1 MAGSMSLP
9 FRHGGISSSRFSL
22 TVSERKIPRPSGI
35 RQTPCRARRNGAALL
50 ASFPPITTVPL
61 AGLSRPAATRRV
73 VVLPAPFGPS
83 SATTDERGTLMVTS
97 CSTDDAP

>member
-1 MAGSMSLP
+1 MLLP

-35 RQTPCRARRNGAALL
+35 RQTPRLARRNGAARP
-50 ASFPPITTVPL
+50 ASFPPMRTAPL
-61 AGLSRPAATRRV
+61 AGLSSPAATRRV

-83 SATTDERGTLMVTS
+83 SATTDERGTLMLTS
-97 CSTDDAP
+97 CSTADAP